1 MLNALLGACIAYRY
15 IECALFLLGK
25 LKDVLLLG
33 SLK

>member
-1 MLNALLGACIAYRY
+1 MLNSLLGACIAYY
-15 IECALFLLGK
+15 IECALFLLEK